1 MDKETDDDMQDLTRR
16 GFLGAAGVSVAGALG
31 LATTGSTTAAPRP
44 GNVSPAIDPTVWR
57 EHGTPLVAPTGHGLL
72 AGKTVAVKDL
82 YSIRGHR
89 VGAGNTVW
97 LSQSQPSAVTA
108 PSVAALL
115 AAGASIAGISRTDEF
130 AYSLAGTN
138 GHYGTPPNPQAPD
151 RIPGGSSSGSAS
163 AVSLHEATIGLG
175 TDTGGSIRIPSSYQG
190 LYGIRTT
197 HGAIS
202 TDGLL
207 PLAPSFDT
215 VGWMTRTRADLVATT
230 AALAPGLPASLDVSL
245 VYSDDIINVAGPD
258 VAPAV
263 RAGIKRLRTRIPVRS
278 IAFDISVLPQWV
290 KAFQTRQ
297 GWEAWQAHGRWIS
310 RHWDSLNPD
319 VRSRFETASKVTT
332 SDLAAADRV
341 LATARDRINR
351 ALGDAVLL
359 LPSASSTAPTRA
371 SAAIGGG
378 VIEDTRARTFQLTC
392 LAGIV
397 GRPAVSNPLPSAGP
411 PVGLCAV
418 GPRGSDLA
426 LAALPVV

>member
-1 MDKETDDDMQDLTRR
+1 MTRDISRR
-16 GFLGAAGVSVAGALG
+16 GFFGVAGVSVAGALG
-31 LATTGSTTAAPRP
+31 FAATGPTSAAPRP
-44 GNVSPAIDPTVWR
+44 GNVSPAVDPTVWR
-57 EHGTPLVAPTGHGLL
+57 EYGNPLVPASGHGLL
-72 AGKTVAVKDL
+72 EGRTVAVKDL
-82 YSIRGHR
+82 FSISGHR
-89 VGAGNTVW
+89 VGAGNEEW
-97 LSQSQPSAVTA
+97 LRQSRPATTTA

-138 GHYGTPPNPQAPD
+138 GHYGTPPNPKAPD

-163 AVSLHEATIGLG
+163 AVSLSQAAIGLG

-202 TDGLL
+202 RDGLI

-215 VGWMTRTRADLVATT
+215 VGWMTRSRADLVATT
-230 AALAPGLPASLDVSL
+230 AVLAPGLPSTIDVPL
-245 VYSDDIINVAGPD
+245 VYAEEIIDLASPD
-258 VAPAV
+258 VAESV
-263 RAGIKRLRTRIPVRS
+263 RAGIKRLESRMPVRPL
-278 IAFDISVLPQWV
+278 AFDTAVLPTWV

-297 GWEAWQAHGRWIS
+297 GWEAWRAHGDWIS

-319 VRSRFETASKVTT
+319 VRSRFETASEVTR
-332 SDLAAADRV
+332 SDLAAADSV
-341 LATARDRINR
+341 LATARNRINT
-351 ALGDAVLL
+351 ALGDSILL

-371 SAAIGGG
+371 DAALGGP
-378 VIEDTRARTFQLTC
+378 VIEETRASTFQLTC
-392 LAGIV
+392 LAGIT
-397 GRPAVSNPLPSAGP
+397 GRPAVSNPLPVAGP